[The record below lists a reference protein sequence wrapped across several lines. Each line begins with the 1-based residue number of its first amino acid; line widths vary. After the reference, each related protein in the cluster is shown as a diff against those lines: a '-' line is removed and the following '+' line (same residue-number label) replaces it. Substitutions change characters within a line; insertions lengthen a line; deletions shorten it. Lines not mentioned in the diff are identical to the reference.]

1 MLYNSFLVKNAKE
14 YVVDTL
20 VEQNNLVLEK
30 EEFSALQN

>member
-1 MLYNSFLVKNAKE
+1 MLYNSFLVKNEKE

-20 VEQNNLVLEK
+20 VELNNLVLEK

>member
-20 VEQNNLVLEK
+20 VELNNLVLEK